1 MLMPYLIIEEVEQR
15 IFIVKLQK
23 ALGDNR
29 LLVIIQKQIQLVVK
43 DIVLLLFQILLDNSK
58 LPIQQKN
65 AKIIL
70 LKKLNKGDYI
80 VVKAWR
86 LILILSTLGK
96 ALKLVITKRISYTV
110 ETFRLLPINYSR
122 ARKKCSTEQAL
133 LLLQEHIYNAWRARK
148 VLSLISFNIKGVY
161 NRVYKE
167 RLLQRLVVRGILLV
181 LVRQINTF
189 YLECIVTIL
198 VNSLTS
204 K

>member
-29 LLVIIQKQIQLVVK
+29 LLVIVQKQIQLAVK
-43 DIVLLLFQILLDNSK
+43 DRVLLLFQTLLDNSK

-65 AKIIL
+65 TKIIL

-80 VVKAWR
+80 VVKAQR
-86 LILILSTLGK
+86 LILLLSTLGK
-96 ALKLVITKRISYTV
+96 VLKLVITKRISYIV
-110 ETFRLLPINYSR
+110 KTFRLLPINYFR
-122 ARKKCSTEQAL
+122 ARKKYSIEQVL
-133 LLLQEHIYNAWRARK
+133 LLLQEYIYNTQRARK

-189 YLECIVTIL
+189 YLEYIVTIL

>member
-1 MLMPYLIIEEVEQR
+1 MPYLIIEEVEQR

-29 LLVIIQKQIQLVVK
+29 LLVIVQKQIQLVVK
-43 DIVLLLFQILLDNSK
+43 DRVLLLFQTLLDNSK

-65 AKIIL
+65 TKIIL

-80 VVKAWR
+80 VVKAQR
-86 LILILSTLGK
+86 LISLLSTLGK
-96 ALKLVITKRISYTV
+96 VLKLVITKRILYIV
-110 ETFRLLPINYSR
+110 KTFRLLLINYFR
-122 ARKKCSTEQAL
+122 ARQKYSIEQVL
-133 LLLQEHIYNAWRARK
+133 LLLQEYIYNAWRARK

-189 YLECIVTIL
+189 YLEYIVTIL

>member
-1 MLMPYLIIEEVEQR
+1 MLILYLIIEKVEQR

-29 LLVIIQKQIQLVVK
+29 LLVIVQKQIQLVVK
-43 DIVLLLFQILLDNSK
+43 DRVLLLFQILLDNSK

-65 AKIIL
+65 TKIIL

-80 VVKAWR
+80 VVKAQR
-86 LILILSTLGK
+86 LILLLSTLGK
-96 ALKLVITKRISYTV
+96 VLKLVITKRILYIV
-110 ETFRLLPINYSR
+110 KTFRLLSINYFR
-122 ARKKCSTEQAL
+122 ARKKYSIEQAL
-133 LLLQEHIYNAWRARK
+133 LLLQEYIYNVQRARK
-148 VLSLISFNIKGVY
+148 VLSLISFNIKRVY

-167 RLLQRLVVRGILLV
+167 RLLQRLVVRGILLA

-189 YLECIVTIL
+189 YLERIVTIL